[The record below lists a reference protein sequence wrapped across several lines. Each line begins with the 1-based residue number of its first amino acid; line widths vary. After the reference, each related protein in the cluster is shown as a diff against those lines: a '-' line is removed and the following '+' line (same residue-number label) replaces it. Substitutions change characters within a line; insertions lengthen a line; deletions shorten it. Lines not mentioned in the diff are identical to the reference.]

1 MAACE
6 GSGQW
11 ISENEEGKY
20 FIQGKTEVELY
31 HGEALFEKIY
41 PRDVSRMFDGG
52 KISIVVYPKPSLI
65 QFSNSSS
72 SLEERV
78 KAEDIEPIIIKDIT
92 IRAKKKTN

>member
-31 HGEALFEKIY
+31 HGEAVFEKIY

-52 KISIVVYPKPSLI
+52 NISIVVYPKPSLI

>member
-1 MAACE
+1 
-6 GSGQW
+6 
-11 ISENEEGKY
+11 
-20 FIQGKTEVELY
+20 
-31 HGEALFEKIY
+31 
-41 PRDVSRMFDGG
+41 MFDGG

-92 IRAKKKTN
+92 IRAKKKSNWFDLDLIFIHLYYDYPYFFTNK